1 MNSVYLTIDVE
12 DWFQV
17 ENLRPAFP
25 ISVWDKQEW
34 HVEANTERLLQIL
47 EDNNS
52 TATFFVLGI
61 VAEKFPSLVCKIKQ
75 AGHEIASHGYSHRL
89 LYDLSEDELFE
100 ELDSSKKILE
110 DITGQKVNGFRAPS
124 FSITEQAIDLMSDTG
139 YKYDSSYNDF
149 GSHDRYGQLELE
161 NWNLLNQGIGGFNH
175 EVQQ

>member
-61 VAEKFPSLVCKIKQ
+61 VAEKFPSLVC
-75 AGHEIASHGYSHRL
+75 
-89 LYDLSEDELFE
+89 
-100 ELDSSKKILE
+100 
-110 DITGQKVNGFRAPS
+110 
-124 FSITEQAIDLMSDTG
+124 
-139 YKYDSSYNDF
+139 
-149 GSHDRYGQLELE
+149 
-161 NWNLLNQGIGGFNH
+161 
-175 EVQQ
+175 